1 MIGFCKAARFFASP
15 CRTYWAENGDFNSRG
30 SLRHV
35 SYEYFNEKAMKL
47 SVIRQSLWLRIN
59 YIDLSPEI
67 SDFYRCCI
75 QFFAKIKYRC
85 CGLLDFRLLS
95 KIYVDKSG
103 SFDYNTKAI
112 GVWLSLVE
120 RLVRDQEAGG
130 SSPLTPTM
138 RSVLIGFDN
147 PVMDTPHFLFL
158 RSSYCDLGR
167 GVA

>member
-1 MIGFCKAARFFASP
+1 
-15 CRTYWAENGDFNSRG
+15 
-30 SLRHV
+30 
-35 SYEYFNEKAMKL
+35 MKL
-47 SVIRQSLWLRIN
+47 SVIRQSFWLRIN

-75 QFFAKIKYRC
+75 QFFAEIKYRC

-130 SSPLTPTM
+130 SSPLTPTS
-138 RSVLIGFDN
+138 RSKVRFAPTFFMPMAKNVIR
-147 PVMDTPHFLFL
+147 PFLCFAFPN
-158 RSSYCDLGR
+158 RTRICWASICFFT
-167 GVA
+167 